1 MQRLTEQVDCSN
13 SNYLNEIIVLES
25 PGKMLENELAN
36 VAADQAKN
44 SGRPVILQLHGSF
57 EAFGVVFD
65 YLSRTDP
72 FTRFETGHFATI
84 IRQQL
89 KRGHHLVAMEG
100 QTIVGYVG
108 WLLTTKD
115 IGDLWQQDLGKLK
128 PVAEEK
134 CDAAALTV
142 VSSSDRAVLLRLIR
156 GARTLNPGKRVY
168 FKRQYEGE
176 GRLPGK
182 HRSKT

>member
-1 MQRLTEQVDCSN
+1 M
-13 SNYLNEIIVLES
+13 VLES
-25 PGKMLENELAN
+25 SGEMFENELAAA
-36 VAADQAKN
+36 AADQAKI

-72 FTRFETGHFATI
+72 FTRFEVGHFAAI

-89 KRGHHLVAMEG
+89 KRGYHLVAMEG

-115 IGDLWQQDLGKLK
+115 IGDLWQRDLGKLK
-128 PVAEEK
+128 PVTEEK

-168 FKRQYEGE
+168 FKRQYDDERKGTRKASVKNVMSSTAALE
-176 GRLPGK
+176 SR
-182 HRSKT
+182 

>member
-1 MQRLTEQVDCSN
+1 MYPDCSVACVCLRVDRQDFRGL
-13 SNYLNEIIVLES
+13 SDTHCRYLRTPYS
-25 PGKMLENELAN
+25 
-36 VAADQAKN
+36 
-44 SGRPVILQLHGSF
+44 QLHGSF

-72 FTRFETGHFATI
+72 FTRFEAGHFATI

-89 KRGHHLVAMEG
+89 KRGHHLVAMQEK
-100 QTIVGYVG
+100 TIVGYVG
-108 WLLTTKD
+108 WLLTTKE
-115 IGDLWQQDLGKLK
+115 IGDLWQQELGKLK

-142 VSSSDRAVLLRLIR
+142 VSASDRAVLLRLIR

-168 FKRQYEGE
+168 FKRQYDDERKGTRKASVKNAMSSTAALE
-176 GRLPGK
+176 SR
-182 HRSKT
+182 